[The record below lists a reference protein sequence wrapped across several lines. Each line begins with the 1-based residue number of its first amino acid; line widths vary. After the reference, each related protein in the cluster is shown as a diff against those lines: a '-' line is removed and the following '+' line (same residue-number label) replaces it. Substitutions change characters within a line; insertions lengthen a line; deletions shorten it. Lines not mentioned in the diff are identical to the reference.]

1 MARQAVL
8 PLSAVPTLVPTLVP
22 ELPVLSPV
30 GSRIPRLKPTDPRRD
45 ATSGVAGALEV
56 WLRRAARRG
65 DPLVLGT
72 AEDPYEPSAEGRSP
86 LAALRHHEGLEVSV
100 TTRSPEILRDL
111 DLLVDLDRRC
121 SVTVSMV
128 LAALDPFLVRRLE
141 PQAAEPKAR
150 LRAVARLAAEG
161 IAVRIV
167 CAPLRFGLNDS
178 ERALRPLFAAAREAG
193 AQDVVPALDRPTRF
207 ARLRGVFA
215 LRPQQRPHRAD
226 FDTHLAVFRRLR
238 LEHGFPRPMAG
249 RG

>member
-1 MARQAVL
+1 MAHQAVL
-8 PLSAVPTLVPTLVP
+8 PLSASPTIVPAIPGT
-22 ELPVLSPV
+22 LSPLPAA
-30 GSRIPRLKPTDPRRD
+30 SRIPRLKPTDPRRD
-45 ATSGVAGALEV
+45 ATPGGAGALEV

-65 DPLVLGT
+65 DPVTLGT
-72 AEDPYEPSAEGRSP
+72 AEDPYETPAEGPSP
-86 LAALRHHEGLEVSV
+86 LAALRRHEGLEVSL

-178 ERALRPLFAAAREAG
+178 ERALRPHFAAAREAG
-193 AQDVVPALDRPTRF
+193 AQDVVPAPDRPTRF
-207 ARLRGVFA
+207 ARLRGVLS
-215 LRPQQRPHRAD
+215 LRPVPAD

>member
-8 PLSAVPTLVPTLVP
+8 PLSVVPAIPDIVFAS
-22 ELPVLSPV
+22 SPAA
-30 GSRIPRLKPTDPRRD
+30 SRIPRLKPTDPRRD
-45 ATSGVAGALEV
+45 ATSGVAGALEI

-65 DPLVLGT
+65 DPIALGT
-72 AEDPYEPSAEGRSP
+72 AEDPYEPAAEGRSP
-86 LAALRHHEGLEVSV
+86 LAALRQHEGLEVSV
-100 TTRSPEILRDL
+100 ITRSPEILRDL

-141 PQAAEPKAR
+141 PQAADPKAR

-167 CAPLRFGLNDS
+167 CAPLRSGLNDS

-193 AQDVVPALDRPTRF
+193 AQDVVPAPDRPTRF
-207 ARLRGVFA
+207 ARLRDA
-215 LRPQQRPHRAD
+215 LARRPSPAHFEA
-226 FDTHLAVFRRLR
+226 HLSVFRRLR
-238 LEHGFPRPMAG
+238 LEHGFPPSMAG

>member
-8 PLSAVPTLVPTLVP
+8 PLSTVPTIVPTLVP
-22 ELPVLSPV
+22 ELPVLSPA

-45 ATSGVAGALEV
+45 AVAAAPGAAGALEV

-72 AEDPYEPSAEGRSP
+72 AEDPYEPAAEGRSP

-161 IAVRIV
+161 IAVRVV

-193 AQDVVPALDRPTRF
+193 AQDVVPALDRPTRL

-215 LRPQQRPHRAD
+215 LRPHQAD
-226 FDTHLAVFRRLR
+226 FDTNLAVFRRLR
-238 LEHGFPRPMAG
+238 LEHGFPRPMVG

>member
-8 PLSAVPTLVPTLVP
+8 PLSAAPATALAIVPDIVPAP
-22 ELPVLSPV
+22 SPA

-45 ATSGVAGALEV
+45 AASGVAGALEV

-65 DPLVLGT
+65 DPIALGT
-72 AEDPYEPSAEGRSP
+72 AEDPYEPVAEGKSP
-86 LAALRHHEGLEVSV
+86 LAALRQHEGLEVSV
-100 TTRSPEILRDL
+100 ITRSPEILRDL

-121 SVTVSMV
+121 SVTVGMV

-167 CAPLRFGLNDS
+167 CAPLRSGLNDT

-193 AQDVVPALDRPTRF
+193 AQDVVPAPDRPTRL
-207 ARLRGVFA
+207 ARLRDVLA
-215 LRPQQRPHRAD
+215 RRPSLAH
-226 FDTHLAVFRRLR
+226 FDAHLAVFRRLR
-238 LEHGFPRPMAG
+238 LEHGFPRPVAG

>member
-1 MARQAVL
+1 MASQAVL
-8 PLSAVPTLVPTLVP
+8 PLSAALTIVPAIDPDI
-22 ELPVLSPV
+22 LSGSSPAA
-30 GSRIPRLKPTDPRRD
+30 SRIPRLKPTDPRRD
-45 ATSGVAGALEV
+45 AMPGAPGALEV

-65 DPLVLGT
+65 DPIALGT
-72 AEDPYEPSAEGRSP
+72 AEDPYEPAAEGKSP
-86 LAALRHHEGLEVSV
+86 LAALRQHEGLEVSV
-100 TTRSPEILRDL
+100 ITRSPEILRDL

-121 SVTVSMV
+121 SVAVGMV

-167 CAPLRFGLNDS
+167 CAPLRFGLNDT

-193 AQDVVPALDRPTRF
+193 AQDVVPAPDRPTRF
-207 ARLRGVFA
+207 ARLRGVLA
-215 LRPQQRPHRAD
+215 RRPSPAH
-226 FDTHLAVFRRLR
+226 FDAHLAVFRRLR